1 MNNQQDVHILEMIA
15 DKANRNK
22 GYALLIDV
30 HQKRLYYFIRRM
42 LLNHDDTNDVL
53 QETFVRVFKAI
64 ENFRGESTLSTWMH
78 SIAYRESLTF
88 IERKKKRVTIDWND
102 EVMNNSRHLEEDV
115 HYSGDAMQ
123 RMLQAMVAAL
133 PEKQRA
139 VFVMKYYEEKKYDEI
154 AAITGTSVGALKAS
168 YHHAV
173 EKIKQAI
180 EWAEL
185 EIDLYRNE
193 TEE

>member
-1 MNNQQDVHILEMIA
+1 MNNQQDKYILEMIA
-15 DKANRNK
+15 DKATRNK

-88 IERKKKRVTIDWND
+88 IERKKKRVTVDWND
-102 EVMNNSRHLEEDV
+102 EIMNNSRQLEEDV

-139 VFVMKYYEEKKYDEI
+139 VFVMKYYDCLLYTSDAADE
-154 AAITGTSVGALKAS
+154 
-168 YHHAV
+168 
-173 EKIKQAI
+173 
-180 EWAEL
+180 
-185 EIDLYRNE
+185 
-193 TEE
+193 